1 MITAKLSTQKANI
14 FSTGVFLIALGI
26 LAYLNWWWPG
36 MLIALWALFATRQ
49 LLTGRINDFF
59 ITSLLLLGIFATYY
73 IRVNWDLLAP
83 LLLIIAGV
91 YIILRE
97 YFYKDSR
104 RDKQI
109 EPRVERVEPREPKE
123 ETKGKDV

>member
-1 MITAKLSTQKANI
+1 M
-14 FSTGVFLIALGI
+14 
-26 LAYLNWWWPG
+26 NWWWPG
-36 MLIALWALFATRQ
+36 MLVALWSLFATRQ
-49 LLTGRINDFF
+49 LLTNRINDFL
-59 ITSLLLLGIFATYY
+59 ITSLLLIGIFTTYY

-104 RDKQI
+104 IDM
-109 EPRVERVEPREPKE
+109 ELESRVEPKIEPKLEPRE
-123 ETKGKDV
+123 ETKDKEI

>member
-1 MITAKLSTQKANI
+1 MLISKLSTQKANI

-36 MLIALWALFATRQ
+36 MLIALWSLFATRQ
-49 LLTGRINDFF
+49 LLTQRVNDFL
-59 ITSLLLLGIFATYY
+59 ITSLLLIGIFATYY
-73 IRVNWDLLAP
+73 VRVNWDLLAP

-104 RDKQI
+104 LDREL
-109 EPRVERVEPREPKE
+109 EPRVEPKE
-123 ETKGKDV
+123 ETKDKEV